1 MTLVAPQI
9 RIRRPRLAAL
19 LTVAGAALV
28 PWMAVLAQTLPRTV
42 EVSNWPAAWIGL
54 DAGLAVGLVGTG
66 VLLRRGDPR
75 VSSAAAATGA
85 LLVMDAWF
93 DVTTAAPGPEFAT
106 AVALA
111 LLAELPLAA
120 ACGVLAGRRA

>member
-9 RIRRPRLAAL
+9 RIRRPRLATL
-19 LTVAGAALV
+19 LTGAGIALV
-28 PWMAVLAQTLPRTV
+28 PWMAVLAQTLPQTV

-54 DAGLAVGLVGTG
+54 DAGLTVGLVGTG

-75 VSSAAAATGA
+75 VSPAAAATGA
-85 LLVMDAWF
+85 LLLMDAWF
-93 DVTTAAPGPEFAT
+93 DVTTAAAGPELAT

-111 LLAELPLAA
+111 VLAELPLAV
-120 ACGVLAGRRA
+120 ACGVVAGRRA

>member
-9 RIRRPRLAAL
+9 RLRRPRLATL
-19 LTVAGAALV
+19 LTGAGVSLV
-28 PWMAVLAQTLPRTV
+28 PWMVVLAQTLPQTV

-54 DAGLAVGLVGTG
+54 DAALAVGLVGTG
-66 VLLRRGDPR
+66 LLLRRRDPR
-75 VSSAAAATGA
+75 VSPAAAATGA

-93 DVTTAAPGPEFAT
+93 DVTTAAAGSEFAT

-111 LLAELPLAA
+111 LFAELPLAA
-120 ACGVLAGRRA
+120 ACAVVALRRA

>member
-9 RIRRPRLAAL
+9 RIRRPRLATL
-19 LTVAGAALV
+19 LTGAGVSLV
-28 PWMAVLAQTLPRTV
+28 PWMVVLAQTLPQTV
-42 EVSNWPAAWIGL
+42 EVSNWPLAWIGL
-54 DAGLAVGLVGTG
+54 DAALAVGLAGTG

-75 VSSAAAATGA
+75 VSAAAAATGA
-85 LLVMDAWF
+85 LLLMDAWF

-111 LLAELPLAA
+111 VLAELPLAA
-120 ACGVLAGRRA
+120 ACAVLAGRGA